1 MTIVSS
7 GQITMNDIVAEFG
20 GSGQHGLTE
29 YYRGGSFVSNNSL
42 NTSIPTSGQISLTDF
57 YGAQAY
63 TLLSVLGHETWKT
76 NSTSSTTSTKTGI
89 SVPSGTKSVV
99 IMGGIGTNNGRRTV
113 HTGATFGGSSL
124 TEVASTNNTPAEYT
138 FDSAIYA
145 GNTNLTGSQTATMTY
160 SNSQQVYGSG
170 HIIIFLNKPFNSFAP
185 SVQSGIA
192 TTSSSANRV
201 LLRYGEGLQLAT
213 GTVRSFTNLT
223 NFTAA
228 TSITLSSGSDSRRSV
243 YGFNVSPGTY
253 NVAGSLNTTLSTLQN
268 DFGETFQ
275 VATFAPTKF
284 NEP

>member
-7 GQITMNDIVAEFG
+7 GQISINDIVAEFG

-29 YYRGGSFVSNNSL
+29 YYRGGSFVTNSSL

-63 TLLSVLGHETWKT
+63 TTLAILGSTTWAT
-76 NSTSSTTSTKTGI
+76 GSTSSTTSSKSV

-99 IMGGIGTNNGRRTV
+99 IMGGIGTNGHRKTL

-124 TEVASTNNTPAEYT
+124 TEVISRNNTLAEYT

-145 GNTNLTGSQTATMTY
+145 GNTNLTGTRTATMTY

-170 HIIIFLNKPFNSFAP
+170 HIIIFLNKPFNSFSA
-185 SVQSGIA
+185 SSSGSA
-192 TTSSSANRV
+192 VTTNNTSSIQ
-201 LLRYGEGLQLAT
+201 LTKYGEGLQLST
-213 GTVRSFTNLT
+213 GTVRSFTGLQGFSTT
-223 NFTAA
+223 N
-228 TSITLSSGSDSRRSV
+228 SITLSSGSDARRST
-243 YGFNVSPGTY
+243 YGFDVSSGSY
-253 NVAGSLNTTLSTLQN
+253 NASQTIFANLSSHAN
-268 DFGETFQ
+268 DFGETHAA
-275 VATFAPTKF
+275 ATFAPTKF

>member
-7 GQITMNDIVAEFG
+7 GQISINDIVAEFG

-29 YYRGGSFVSNNSL
+29 YYRGGSFVTNSSL

-63 TLLSVLGHETWKT
+63 TLLSVLGNTTWT
-76 NSTSSTTSTKTGI
+76 TGSTSSTTSTKSV

-99 IMGGIGTNNGRRTV
+99 IMGGIGTNGGRRTL

-124 TEVASTNNTPAEYT
+124 TEVASTNNALAEYT

-145 GNTNLTGSQTATMTY
+145 GNTTLTGTQTATMTY
-160 SNSQQVYGSG
+160 NNSQQVYGSG
-170 HIIIFLNKPFNSFAP
+170 HIIIFLNKPFNSFAA
-185 SVQSGIA
+185 SVTSGIA

-213 GTVRSFTNLT
+213 GTVRSFTGLT
-223 NFTAA
+223 NFSAA
-228 TSITLSSGSDSRRSV
+228 TSLQLSSGSDARRSV
-243 YGFNVSPGTY
+243 YGFNVSPGSY
-253 NVAGSLNTTLSTLQN
+253 NVASSLNTTLSTLQN